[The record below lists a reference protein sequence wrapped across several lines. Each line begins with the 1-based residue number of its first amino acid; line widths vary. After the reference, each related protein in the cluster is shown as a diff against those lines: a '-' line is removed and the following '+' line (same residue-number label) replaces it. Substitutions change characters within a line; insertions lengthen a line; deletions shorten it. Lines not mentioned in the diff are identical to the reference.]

1 MKIKLPYIPERPE
14 KPREKGISMVMDKG
28 LGLRAAEDM
37 IEVAGKHIDFVKLG
51 FGTSMATG
59 RLEDKIKLYKS
70 NGLEPYLGGT
80 FFEACIVRNK
90 FNDYKK
96 LLKSLKI
103 DTAEVSDGSIYLKPE
118 DKAKYISDLA
128 KDFRVLSE
136 VGSKDS
142 GIFIAPQ
149 KWKKLMQMELEAGA
163 FKVIA
168 EARESGTVGIYRPGG
183 KPHVQLIRQILSVVD
198 GDKIIW
204 EAPNKAQQVYFIKLL
219 GANVNLGNIAP
230 DEIISLEALRLGL
243 RGDTFFEN
251 LPDVLK
257 KEFLQFNE
265 EGHEAEMEEDLN
277 EDEE

>member
-118 DKAKYISDLA
+118 DK
-128 KDFRVLSE
+128 
-136 VGSKDS
+136 
-142 GIFIAPQ
+142 
-149 KWKKLMQMELEAGA
+149 
-163 FKVIA
+163 
-168 EARESGTVGIYRPGG
+168 
-183 KPHVQLIRQILSVVD
+183 
-198 GDKIIW
+198 
-204 EAPNKAQQVYFIKLL
+204 
-219 GANVNLGNIAP
+219 
-230 DEIISLEALRLGL
+230 
-243 RGDTFFEN
+243 
-251 LPDVLK
+251 
-257 KEFLQFNE
+257 
-265 EGHEAEMEEDLN
+265 
-277 EDEE
+277 

>member
-1 MKIKLPYIPERPE
+1 MKIKLPYIPDRPE
-14 KPREKGISMVMDKG
+14 KPRTNGVTMVMDKG

-59 RLEDKIKLYKS
+59 RLEDKILLYKS
-70 NGLEPYLGGT
+70 HGLQPYLGGT
-80 FFEACIVRNK
+80 FFEACVVRDK
-90 FNDYKK
+90 FNEYKK
-96 LLKSLKI
+96 LLSKLKI
-103 DTAEVSDGSIYLKPE
+103 ETAEVSDGSIYLEPE
-118 DKAKYISDLA
+118 VKAKYINELA

-149 KWKKLMQMELEAGA
+149 KWKKLMQMELDAGA
-163 FKVIA
+163 YKVIA

-198 GDKIIW
+198 GDKILW

-243 RGDTFFEN
+243 RGDTFFES
-251 LPDVLK
+251 LPENLK
-257 KEFLQFNE
+257 KQYLQFNE
-265 EGHEAEMEEDLN
+265 EGYEEEMEADLKD
-277 EDEE
+277 DE

>member
-1 MKIKLPYIPERPE
+1 MKIKLPFLPERPE
-14 KPREKGISMVMDKG
+14 KPRTHGLAMVMDKG

-51 FGTSMATG
+51 FGTAMATG
-59 RLEDKIKLYKS
+59 RLEDKIQLYKQY
-70 NGLEPYLGGT
+70 GLQPYLGGT
-80 FFEACIVRNK
+80 FFEACVVRDK

-96 LLKSLKI
+96 LLKKLKI
-103 DTAEVSDGSIYLKPE
+103 ETAEVSDGSIHLDPE
-118 DKAKYISDLA
+118 EKAKYISDLSR
-128 KDFRVLSE
+128 DFRVLSE

-163 FKVIA
+163 YKVIA

-251 LPDVLK
+251 LPENLK
-257 KEFLQFNE
+257 KQYLQFNE
-265 EGHEAEMEEDLN
+265 DGVEPEMEE
-277 EDEE
+277 EPTEEE

>member
-1 MKIKLPYIPERPE
+1 MKIKLPYLPERPE
-14 KPREKGISMVMDKG
+14 KPRTNGLAMVMDKG

-37 IEVAGKHIDFVKLG
+37 VEVAGKHIDFVKLG
-51 FGTSMATG
+51 FGTAMATG
-59 RLEDKIKLYKS
+59 RLEDKIQFYKQH
-70 NGLEPYLGGT
+70 GLQPYLGGT
-80 FFEACIVRNK
+80 FFEACVVRDK

-96 LLKSLKI
+96 LLKKLKI
-103 DTAEVSDGSIYLKPE
+103 ETAEVSDGSIHLE
-118 DKAKYISDLA
+118 AEEKAKYISDLSR
-128 KDFRVLSE
+128 DFRVLSE

-163 FKVIA
+163 YKVIA

-183 KPHVQLIRQILSVVD
+183 KPHVQLIRQILSAVD

-251 LPDVLK
+251 LPDTLK
-257 KEFLQFNE
+257 KQYLQFNE
-265 EGHEAEMEEDLN
+265 EGVEPEMEE
-277 EDEE
+277 EPTEEE

>member
-1 MKIKLPYIPERPE
+1 MKIKLPYIPERPG

-28 LGLRAAEDM
+28 LGLRAAQDM

-51 FGTSMATG
+51 FGTSMVTG
-59 RLEDKIKLYKS
+59 GLEDKIKLYKS

-80 FFEACIVRNK
+80 LFEAFVVRNK
-90 FNDYKK
+90 FNEYKK
-96 LLKSLKI
+96 LLKSLKV
-103 DTAEVSDGSIYLKPE
+103 DTVEVSDGSIYLKPE
-118 DKAKYISDLA
+118 DKVKYISDLA

-163 FKVIA
+163 YKVIA

-183 KPHVQLIRQILSVVD
+183 KPHVQLIKQILSVVD

-204 EAPNKAQQVYFIKLL
+204 EAPNKAQQTYFIKLI
-219 GANVNLGNIAP
+219 GSNVNLGNIAP

-251 LPDVLK
+251 LPETLK

-265 EGHEAEMEEDLN
+265 EGYEAEMEAFN

>member
-1 MKIKLPYIPERPE
+1 MKIKLPYIPDRPE
-14 KPREKGISMVMDKG
+14 KPRTNGVTMVMDKG

-59 RLEDKIKLYKS
+59 RLEDKILLYKS
-70 NGLEPYLGGT
+70 HGLQPYLGGT
-80 FFEACIVRNK
+80 FFEACVVRDK
-90 FNDYKK
+90 FNEYKK
-96 LLKSLKI
+96 LLSKLKI
-103 DTAEVSDGSIYLKPE
+103 ETAEVSDGSIYLEPE
-118 DKAKYISDLA
+118 VKAKYINELA

-163 FKVIA
+163 YKVIA

-198 GDKIIW
+198 GDKILW

-243 RGDTFFEN
+243 RGDTFFES
-251 LPDVLK
+251 LPENLK
-257 KEFLQFNE
+257 KQYLQFNE
-265 EGHEAEMEEDLN
+265 EGYEEEMEADLKD
-277 EDEE
+277 DE

>member
-14 KPREKGISMVMDKG
+14 KPRTAGVTMVMDKG
-28 LGLRAAEDM
+28 LGMRAAEDM

-59 RLEDKIKLYKS
+59 RLEDKINLYKS
-70 NGLEPYLGGT
+70 HGLQPYLGGT
-80 FFEACIVRNK
+80 FFEACVVRDK

-96 LLKSLKI
+96 LLKKLNI
-103 DTAEVSDGSIYLKPE
+103 ETAEVSDGSIHLEPE
-118 DKAKYISDLA
+118 VKAKYISELA

-163 FKVIA
+163 YKVIA

-183 KPHVQLIRQILSVVD
+183 KPHVQLIKQILSVVN
-198 GDKIIW
+198 GDNILW

-243 RGDTFFEN
+243 RGDTFFES
-251 LPDVLK
+251 LPDNLK
-257 KEFLQFNE
+257 KQYLQFNE
-265 EGHEAEMEEDLN
+265 EGFEAEMEADLQ
-277 EDEE
+277 DEE